1 MMQDAFVAMLTS
13 RLDTIDRSIS
23 EEKRDSAESR
33 RRVYNKLEEQDRK
46 IEAVL
51 TRLTELERVTSSMSP
66 TVAEYIEY
74 KSQVKGAGKL
84 GRFLWFLGGY
94 ILTGAATAASTWVWA
109 KGYFASLFDK

>member
-1 MMQDAFVAMLTS
+1 MQDAFVAMLTS

-33 RRVYNKLEEQDRK
+33 RRVYAKLEEQDK
-46 IEAVL
+46 KVEAIL
-51 TRLTELERVTSSMSP
+51 RRLSDLEQVTSSMSP

-84 GRFLWFLGGY
+84 GKFLWTLGGY
-94 ILTGAATAASTWVWA
+94 ILTIAATAASSWAWA
-109 KGYFASLFDK
+109 KGYFSSLIDK